1 MIPAARWFGRLCAVA
16 ALAVCA
22 LFAFVNGL
30 GLRWNRSPSVP
41 IGLWQKTSDPVQRG
55 SYVTLDEPIKQVAG
69 IPGDTVMF
77 APAGVYVNNRLWP
90 DSAPKGPHHV
100 PFGALILRPGE
111 YLLMGNHPLSFDGR
125 YFGWTPATMINGTM
139 KPLFV
144 NQVRK

>member
-1 MIPAARWFGRLCAVA
+1 MIPAARWFGRLFAVA

-69 IPGDTVMF
+69 IPGDTVC
-77 APAGVYVNNRLWP
+77 
-90 DSAPKGPHHV
+90 S
-100 PFGALILRPGE
+100 RP
-111 YLLMGNHPLSFDGR
+111 LACM
-125 YFGWTPATMINGTM
+125 
-139 KPLFV
+139 
-144 NQVRK
+144 